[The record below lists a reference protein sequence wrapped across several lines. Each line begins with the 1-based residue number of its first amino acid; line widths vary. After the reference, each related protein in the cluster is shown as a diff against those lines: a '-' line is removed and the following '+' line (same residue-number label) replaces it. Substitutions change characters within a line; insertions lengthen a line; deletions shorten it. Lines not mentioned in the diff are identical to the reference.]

1 MKDQKHKRGHTY
13 ALQFSKDVLRYTEV
27 IKLGLYIGDNVV
39 DDGAVDGRLNER
51 YTVIKRARWNMPAV
65 SSSPQSYSTSR
76 RYAPG
81 TVDNN
86 EHYGWGTG
94 GEWRGQGEGIY
105 RRLRLREE
113 GNSGSNSAQA
123 IPFPRTDHLA
133 EVTSAT

>member
-1 MKDQKHKRGHTY
+1 MKDQKCKLCYTY
-13 ALQFSKDVLRYTEV
+13 ALQISKDILRYAEV
-27 IKLGLYIGDNVV
+27 IELGLYIGDNVV
-39 DDGAVDGRLNER
+39 DNGAIDVGLNNR
-51 YTVIKRARWNMPAV
+51 YTVIKRASQNAPMV

-113 GNSGSNSAQA
+113 VNSGSSSA
-123 IPFPRTDHLA
+123 
-133 EVTSAT
+133 V